1 MVRCRSK
8 NEHQKNIC
16 LEEIG
21 LRAQNMLTIL
31 GLIFNMEED
40 HGGGDL
46 YDHLMRKGNYHFDDE

>member
-40 HGGGDL
+40 HGGGVT
-46 YDHLMRKGNYHFDDE
+46 YMTT